1 MLKIPTSIHLYQE
14 GNLEGLN
21 IEDLGR
27 YLEEKTH
34 IPFHIHGNIYER
46 LSEKRVGAVAKEFAG
61 IKVKDPGKRFTPLE
75 NSTIYVGDVERKC
88 SFVIEGGVKAP
99 SFLTGFIPGV
109 PLQAEI
115 DYEKRRMKDPQW
127 RIFGILYEGV
137 WYQKI
142 VSEIIHQG
150 KFDFNRCTILFTNQ
164 LFGTWDRGD
173 LRYHARVSLYAFPNL
188 ISTTGLVEAPAKPKG
203 FYLKKQ
209 MGVSVELLEEEY
221 QGRFLDHGDVRTTEI
236 LKGYAMQALFFH
248 LSGEPFCEDPDCRL
262 FNSHWQEEVLHAQLD
277 GRYEF
282 CPKHEGILSK
292 VREQA
297 GLRNLPSPG
306 DCVVIPF

>member
-1 MLKIPTSIHLYQE
+1 MSHFILHIPASIHLYQE
-14 GNLEGLN
+14 GDLKGLR
-21 IEDLGR
+21 IEELGR

-34 IPFHIHGNIYER
+34 IPFQLHGDIYKGLPEGKV
-46 LSEKRVGAVAKEFAG
+46 EAVAKEYAR
-61 IKVKDPGKRFTPLE
+61 IKVKDPGK
-75 NSTIYVGDVERKC
+75 K
-88 SFVIEGGVKAP
+88 FVSG
-99 SFLTGFIPGV
+99 L

-115 DYEKRRMKDPQW
+115 DYEERRLKDPQW
-127 RIFGILYEGV
+127 RIFGIFYEGV

-142 VSEIIHQG
+142 VSELIDKEELDLTH
-150 KFDFNRCTILFTNQ
+150 CSILFTNQ

-173 LRYHARVSLYAFPNL
+173 LKYHARVSLYGFPSL

-209 MGVSVELLEEEY
+209 MGVPIELLKEEY
-221 QGRFLDHGDVRTTEI
+221 QELFLDHGDVRTTGV

-262 FNSHWQEEVLHAQLD
+262 FNSHWQEEVIHAQLN

-282 CPKHEGILSK
+282 CSKHEGILKAIKDRSHK
-292 VREQA
+292 TLASLDGRGSSLTHALSRQ
-297 GLRNLPSPG
+297 GRG
-306 DCVVIPF
+306 K

>member
-14 GNLEGLN
+14 GDLKGLR

-27 YLEEKTH
+27 YLKEKTN
-34 IPFHIHGNIYER
+34 IPFYLYGNIYEGLTR
-46 LSEKRVGAVAKEFAG
+46 DQVETMAEELAEIR
-61 IKVKDPGKRFTPLE
+61 VKDPFKSPQPPFSKGGQGGIT
-75 NSTIYVGDVERKC
+75 RKGFF
-88 SFVIEGGVKAP
+88 SGG
-99 SFLTGFIPGV
+99 SS
-109 PLQAEI
+109 QAEI
-115 DYEKRRMKDPQW
+115 DHEKRRIRDPNW

-142 VSEIIHQG
+142 VSEIIYQG

-188 ISTTGLVEAPAKPKG
+188 ISTTGLVEAPAKPIG
-203 FYLKKQ
+203 FYLKRQ
-209 MGVSVELLEEEY
+209 TGVSLELLKEEY
-221 QGRFLDHGDVRTTEI
+221 KGLFLDHGDVRTTEI

-282 CPKHEGILSK
+282 CPKHEEVLK
-292 VREQA
+292 R
-297 GLRNLPSPG
+297 LRKGSQ
-306 DCVVIPF
+306 

>member
-1 MLKIPTSIHLYQE
+1 MSQFILHIPASIHLYQE
-14 GNLEGLN
+14 GDLKGLR

-34 IPFHIHGNIYER
+34 IPFHFHGNIYEG
-46 LSEKRVGAVAKEFAG
+46 LPEKRVGAVAKEFAG
-61 IKVKDPGKRFTPLE
+61 IKVKDPGKRITL
-75 NSTIYVGDVERKC
+75 
-88 SFVIEGGVKAP
+88 
-99 SFLTGFIPGV
+99 GV

-221 QGRFLDHGDVRTTEI
+221 KGLFLDHGDVRTTEI

-282 CPKHEGILSK
+282 CPRHEKILK
-292 VREQA
+292 RLKE
-297 GLRNLPSPG
+297 RR
-306 DCVVIPF
+306 